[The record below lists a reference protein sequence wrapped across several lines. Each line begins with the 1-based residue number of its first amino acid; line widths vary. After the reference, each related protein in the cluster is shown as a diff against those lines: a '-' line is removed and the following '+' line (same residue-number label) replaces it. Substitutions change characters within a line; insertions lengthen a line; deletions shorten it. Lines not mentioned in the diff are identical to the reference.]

1 LLREEGK
8 RMCRASVEW
17 NELVDVGGGGGITD
31 LHCTV
36 SLVKARGKCLTKTR
50 QEIHCVAP

>member
-1 LLREEGK
+1 MLREEGK